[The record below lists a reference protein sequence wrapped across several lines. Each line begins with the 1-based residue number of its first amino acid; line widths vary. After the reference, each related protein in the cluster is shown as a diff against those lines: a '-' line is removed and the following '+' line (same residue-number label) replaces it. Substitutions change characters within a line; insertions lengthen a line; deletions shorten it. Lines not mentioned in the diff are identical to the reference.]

1 MSILRP
7 FLSRVVRRGRL
18 TIVAPDGSEEDFG
31 TPAPGFPEVVV
42 RFVSGKAM
50 RRVILDPR
58 LGAAEAFM
66 DGDLRIERG
75 DIMELIQ
82 LFRMN
87 TLWDRS
93 EEHTSELQ
101 SLMRNSYAVFCLK

>member
-18 TIVAPDGSEEDFG
+18 TIVATDGSEKDFG
-31 TPAPGFPEVVV
+31 TPAPGFPEVDV

-58 LGAAEAFM
+58 HGAAEAFM
-66 DGDLRIERG
+66 AGDLRIERG
-75 DIMELIQ
+75 EIME
-82 LFRMN
+82 
-87 TLWDRS
+87 RS
-93 EEHTSELQ
+93 DERRVGKECVRTCISRWAQ
-101 SLMRNSYAVFCLK
+101 